1 MVYQE
6 IVEGCSYSEKGFFVK
21 HLSDLEQIELTRKR
35 IEFIQQYVS
44 KGIPT
49 EDERLKQIMESSDW
63 TEEKE
68 GDIAAYRMTLIDN
81 EKMFSTIIP
90 IQQAAV
96 RKAIDQHK
104 KDLMKLLM
112 ARRMAIGTTAEELA
126 DRDGSY
132 FLGYLSLYSD
142 RLMTQRLF
150 PTWEDFETLPESKQ
164 EEYQNAIDS
173 VLSRFSE
180 LSVRKI
186 AALPFFLNPFS
197 YSKDAI
203 YTFVDKPMC
212 HLTNFQIHLFSLGA
226 RNLNILSQA
235 EGSPP
240 EYLEKTPAE
249 ELAKWYDLQYS
260 IILGKRKQAH

>member
-6 IVEGCSYSEKGFFVK
+6 IVEGCSYCDKGFFVK

-35 IEFIQQYVS
+35 IEFIHRYVNQ
-44 KGIPT
+44 GIPT
-49 EDERLKQIMESSDW
+49 ESERLKQIMEAGDW
-63 TEEKE
+63 TDEKE
-68 GDIAAYRMTLIDN
+68 GDINAYRMTLIDN

-90 IQQAAV
+90 VQQAAV
-96 RKAIDQHK
+96 RRAIDQTRK
-104 KDLMKLLM
+104 ELMKLLM
-112 ARRMAIGTTAEELA
+112 SRRMAIGTTAEELA

-132 FLGYLSLYSD
+132 FLGFLSLYSD
-142 RLMTQRLF
+142 RAMTQKMF
-150 PTWEDFETLPESKQ
+150 PTWEDFEVLPESKQ
-164 EEYQNAIDS
+164 EEYQTAIDS

-180 LSVRKI
+180 LNVRKI

-197 YSKDAI
+197 YSKEAI

-240 EYLEKTPAE
+240 EYLDKTPAE

-260 IILGKRKQAH
+260 IILGKRKQAN